1 MLKGSGT
8 TGVLYRHATFSP
20 LPCFYSVLNSP
31 SEKAQ
36 SSILFLYPSFALR
49 RRSLSSSCLITSEA
63 RVACINLD
71 WQDSEAWNA
80 LCRTS
85 IKGRHSGDVA
95 LMECGS
101 DSFNYLLTRCKP
113 VALRDG
119 LLGRM
124 FSPSSRYDDASGIAS
139 RRAVAIFVSSRRV
152 EVKVK
157 SDTSLD
163 LRTHGAWKFPLLLAA
178 TWLPP
183 QALQSMNIWDN
194 LPVPFTFYIRQTL
207 NPVWDA
213 FTAIWSLL
221 SHSPQHTHTHRHF
234 TSNAVPNPAC
244 MAASIFHNASCTSV
258 RYGPW
263 FHLCEGMVALLSAPE
278 WNSCGSMSLTRQS
291 QTDGVFTCCT
301 AAASGSC
308 GYTGKLR

>member
-1 MLKGSGT
+1 MTNCVVTLGKRTWSVVHCAHAVQSVVLKGNGT
-8 TGVLYRHATFSP
+8 TNVLYRHATFSP

-157 SDTSLD
+157 SDTSLE

-221 SHSPQHTHTHRHF
+221 SHSPQHTHTHRDISLAMQYRTQLAWLPLYFIMRHVPVWDMDPDF
-234 TSNAVPNPAC
+234 IYVREWWLSYLRPSEIAVDQC
-244 MAASIFHNASCTSV
+244 
-258 RYGPW
+258 R
-263 FHLCEGMVALLSAPE
+263 
-278 WNSCGSMSLTRQS
+278 
-291 QTDGVFTCCT
+291 
-301 AAASGSC
+301 
-308 GYTGKLR
+308 